1 MRENVLNLTAVL
13 ADGTIIKTG
22 SRARKSSAGYDITRL
37 LIGSEGTLAVITEA
51 TLKLHPIPIYSYA
64 MKVCFPTVFDAA
76 SAATSAIK
84 SGVSL
89 GRAEMIDEKMV
100 QIINE
105 SAVSVG
111 DDIWPEKVTLL
122 FEVTGSTEIAVN
134 EQLKLLKSV
143 VNHWNSSDEILITN
157 KEDNIK
163 LWNIR
168 KQAAWLV
175 FGKYPN
181 REALITDSCVP
192 LSKLPDMISRSK
204 LLLDQSSLPS
214 PIIAHAG

>member
-51 TLKLHPIPIYSYA
+51 TLKLHPIPMYSYA

-175 FGKYPN
+175 FVN
-181 REALITDSCVP
+181 IRIE
-192 LSKLPDMISRSK
+192 KL
-204 LLLDQSSLPS
+204 
-214 PIIAHAG
+214 